1 MEFLQHLRE
10 PRIKIM
16 NVDIAV
22 FDLGASY
29 LGTYIFSK
37 YILEIDNSA
46 LISAIAVLPISY
58 LAHEFF
64 KVNTPLNDAINSRY
78 NNDNPILNIPRAE
91 LPRPVF
97 DNMGSVLAKIDFKNL
112 NPEQQLYDQKKE
124 EVSGNEN
131 SVLKLV

>member
-10 PRIKIM
+10 PRINIM

-37 YILEIDNSA
+37 YILDIDNSA

-64 KVNTPLNDAINSRY
+64 KVNTPLNDAIN
-78 NNDNPILNIPRAE
+78 
-91 LPRPVF
+91 
-97 DNMGSVLAKIDFKNL
+97 
-112 NPEQQLYDQKKE
+112 
-124 EVSGNEN
+124 
-131 SVLKLV
+131 